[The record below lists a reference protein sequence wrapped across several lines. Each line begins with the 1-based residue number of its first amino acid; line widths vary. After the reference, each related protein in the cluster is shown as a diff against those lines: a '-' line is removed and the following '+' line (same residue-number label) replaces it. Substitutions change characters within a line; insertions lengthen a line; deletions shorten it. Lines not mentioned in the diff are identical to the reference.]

1 MVKIYIDLGHGGQD
15 PGAIGNGLQEKNVVL
30 EIGKLIKDMFSQY
43 ENVQLKFSRLT
54 DKTLSLS
61 QRTNE
66 ANAWGADVLLSVHIN
81 AGGGDGFESFI
92 YNGNYYSVS
101 EKRNAAL
108 QNTIHKNIMSKC
120 SFFDDRGQ
128 KRANFHMLRES
139 AMIGVLTECGFIDNR
154 QDAAALKDRGKLMKI
169 AAGHVEGLAD
179 FFGLKKKAAAPKPTA
194 DGKLYKVQIGAFSD
208 KENAE
213 QLADQAEKKGFK
225 TYIVIE

>member
-15 PGAIGNGLQEKNVVL
+15 PGAIGNGLQEKDVVL
-30 EIGKLIKDMFSQY
+30 EIGKLIKEMFNQY
-43 ENVQLKFSRLT
+43 ENVQLKFSRLS

-66 ANAWGADVLLSVHIN
+66 ANAWGADILLSVHIN

-101 EKRNAAL
+101 EKKNAAL
-108 QNTIHKNIMSKC
+108 QNTLHKNIMAKC

-139 AMIGVLTECGFIDNR
+139 KMIGVLTECGFIDNR
-154 QDAAALKDRGKLMKI
+154 QDATALKDRAKLMKI
-169 AAGHVEGLAD
+169 SAGHVEGLAD
-179 FFGLKKKAAAPKPTA
+179 FFGLKKKVVASKPLT
-194 DGKLYKVQIGAFSD
+194 DGKLYKVQIGAFSE
-208 KENAE
+208 KSNAE
-213 QLADQAEKKGFK
+213 QMAKKAEKKGFK